1 MAYQPIYT
9 PGRVF
14 LAADPDT
21 AVEAAHIAIIGDGKV
36 HVTTGD
42 ADSPTLTA
50 YEPAEID
57 RIDFKA

>member
-1 MAYQPIYT
+1 
-9 PGRVF
+9 VF